1 MSYVITVPDALAAAA
16 ADLTGIGSSIG
27 AANAAAAVPTTGLI
41 AAAEDEVSAAIA
53 SLFSGYAKDF
63 QALSAQAATFHSKF
77 VQALT
82 GSGSAYAAAEA
93 TNASSVSAADVY
105 TPIWTAV
112 AEAST
117 GSPPPRTDVLATLMY
132 ELNQTSD
139 MFVGEPLF
147 FNGAAGTSQA
157 SPNGQNGGLLIG
169 NGGTGW
175 NSTVAGVNGGNGGQA
190 GIWGN
195 GGNGGTGGAG
205 ATGGNGGAAIWA
217 GDGGN
222 GGAGFAA
229 TTSGVNGGN
238 GGAGGPGG
246 FIWGAGGTGGAGGN
260 ATDGTGG
267 TGGPGGSTG
276 FLATTWSTALRLAV
290 PAGPA
295 VSASPARAAPV
306 GLAGPVLSSAVPA
319 GPAATAPPVV
329 AAARAELR
337 STMGLETSTGGP
349 GGAGG
354 VGTVGAGGT
363 GGAGGAAVMGP
374 FNFAVDTFD
383 GLVIYSHRL
392 G

>member
-1 MSYVITVPDALAAAA
+1 MSYVITVPDTLAAAA

-27 AANAAAAVPTTGLI
+27 AANAGAAVPTTGLI

-82 GSGSAYAAAEA
+82 GSGGAYAAAEA
-93 TNASSVSAADVY
+93 TNASSLPAANAY

-112 AEAST
+112 AEASQ
-117 GSPPPRTDVLATLMY
+117 GSPPPMTEPLARLMY
-132 ELNQTSD
+132 ELNQTSE

-147 FNGAAGTSQA
+147 YNGADGTSQA
-157 SPNGQNGGLLIG
+157 SPNGQNGGLVIG
-169 NGGTGW
+169 NGGIGW

-205 ATGGNGGAAIWA
+205 ATGGDGGAAIWA
-217 GDGGN
+217 GNGGN
-222 GGAGFAA
+222 GGAGFTA

-246 FIWGAGGTGGAGGN
+246 FIWGVGGTGGAGGN

-276 FLATTWSTALRLAV
+276 FLARLGQR
-290 PAGPA
+290 P
-295 VSASPARAAPV
+295 PARRYRRGRRYQHHRP
-306 GLAGPVLSSAVPA
+306 GRHRWGWRGQFCSSAVTGGA
-319 GPAATAPPVV
+319 GGDGATGGSGGAGGV
-329 AAARAELR
+329 AFNDGFVNA
-337 STMGLETSTGGP
+337 TGGP

-354 VGTVGAGGT
+354 VGTVGAGGN
-363 GGAGGAAVMGP
+363 GGAGGAAVLGP
-374 FNFAVDTFD
+374 FNFTVAALTAW
-383 GLVIYSHRL
+383 
-392 G
+392 